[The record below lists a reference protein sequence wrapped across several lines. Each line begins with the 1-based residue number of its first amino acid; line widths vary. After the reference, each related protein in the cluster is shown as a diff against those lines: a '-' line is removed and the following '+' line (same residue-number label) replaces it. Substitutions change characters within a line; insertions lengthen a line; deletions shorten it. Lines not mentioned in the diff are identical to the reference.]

1 MHTKDPF
8 CIHPSIRPLSTVLCT
23 LDGAANV
30 APHGKYWARPVL
42 EADSTRLFGKVE
54 TSIGRSTRLR
64 RRSAATLRHR
74 VADLPRRWGGE
85 VEGRGRWGG
94 WGSRAFHLRRSSVRT
109 PPRPKCRGV
118 ILLRTLRGRRTS
130 TGGRSG
136 CWCMPSSAHAQVK
149 STGRCER

>member
-8 CIHPSIRPLSTVLCT
+8 CIHPSIRPIFTILCT

-74 VADLPRRWGGE
+74 VADLPRRWGG
-85 VEGRGRWGG
+85 RWRAGDAGAGG
-94 WGSRAFHLRRSSVRT
+94 ARVLSIF
-109 PPRPKCRGV
+109 
-118 ILLRTLRGRRTS
+118 
-130 TGGRSG
+130 GGRVCGLHPARNAVESY
-136 CWCMPSSAHAQVK
+136 CCA
-149 STGRCER
+149 RCADEEPRLEAGPAAGVCQALLTRR